1 MDIKDKINLLIEIL
15 NFKNLKNFADAVVD
29 GNLDRAKGL
38 SSGRIKNL
46 YQHELEKLIND
57 FNVNEKWLFGND
69 TNVIKCFELEN
80 RIKKI
85 NLYSL
90 DNKIAFSYYVDITL
104 FEINDDFQ
112 NYFLIKSLEDLT
124 NKTYFLCKK
133 CFEFEFKKN
142 MMIVTNN
149 EDKISIRKISN
160 ISKNLVTLS
169 EINNSSQKEKVTKD
183 FLFDYVYAIVEKTI
197 SLNSLS

>member
-104 FEINDDFQ
+104 FEINADFQ

-183 FLFDYVYAIVEKTI
+183 FLFNYVYAIVEKTI

>member
-1 MDIKDKINLLIEIL
+1 MNIKDKINLLIEIL

-104 FEINDDFQ
+104 FEINADFQ

-149 EDKISIRKISN
+149 EDKISIKKISN

-183 FLFDYVYAIVEKTI
+183 FLFNYVYAIVEKTI

>member
-90 DNKIAFSYYVDITL
+90 DNKIVFSYYVDITL

>member
-80 RIKKI
+80 RIKKL

-90 DNKIAFSYYVDITL
+90 DNKIVFSYYVDITL

>member
-104 FEINDDFQ
+104 FEINADFQ

>member
-90 DNKIAFSYYVDITL
+90 DNKIVFSYYVDITL
-104 FEINDDFQ
+104 FEINADFQ